1 MNTIA
6 RLLLTLPLVIPAACR
21 DSSPATLTES
31 PRRMSASSIEW
42 HGLLGRGG
50 DRVYSLAGRGVIGIP
65 FLASAELHEGLD
77 EFVRSWLEAHPVAV
91 VVPVESYPFFSEST
105 HFVYAWVSDDQAHL
119 NLELVEGGY
128 CRASLMVPT
137 LRVQD
142 RLVSPGEVDDFLKR
156 IVEAETRAAAARAG
170 IWEAASPEKR
180 AEAGSIPPL
189 GSAALSDIVAEA
201 KAAAAEADP
210 PPPSYDES
218 TAEGELIRVADG
230 DDPAS
235 SYAAFN
241 ELLRR
246 AVDDSLSNAGFDSLV
261 AKGLERQADS
271 ELAWSGHYAAL
282 LQVAHSQGKLSE
294 ADVRRYASHF
304 LRLRIGAKYVDM
316 SSWPEERRLPPVRLE
331 VGGEHRGGFVQEFY
345 GKTVPPIPMFAIV
358 HVSGIALDEAPV
370 AMLDLTDTPQ
380 SDVVLYHNASGM
392 GATAGRSIRLA
403 VEDSI
408 APGKHVLTGRIEI
421 VVKQG
426 AHSRRAG
433 ENEEAPVILSRQE
446 QIRVTFDVPSP

>member
-180 AEAGSIPPL
+180 AAAGSIPPL

-282 LQVAHSQGKLSE
+282 LASSPFSGKAVRSRRTALRLPFPPP
-294 ADVRRYASHF
+294 ADRRKVRRHVELAGGATPAAGKTRGRWRTSRRFCSGVLWQDRAADSNVCHSTRERYCPRRSPGCDARLNRYAAIRRGPLSQ
-304 LRLRIGAKYVDM
+304 R
-316 SSWPEERRLPPVRLE
+316 ERHGR
-331 VGGEHRGGFVQEFY
+331 HRGPKHTTCSGGFDCSR
-345 GKTVPPIPMFAIV
+345 KTCAD
-358 HVSGIALDEAPV
+358 G
-370 AMLDLTDTPQ
+370 
-380 SDVVLYHNASGM
+380 SD
-392 GATAGRSIRLA
+392 R
-403 VEDSI
+403 DCC
-408 APGKHVLTGRIEI
+408 
-421 VVKQG
+421 
-426 AHSRRAG
+426 
-433 ENEEAPVILSRQE
+433 
-446 QIRVTFDVPSP
+446 